1 MVWTRKV
8 EYYSSRFDGTIND
21 WWTNKNKR
29 GYLHHKENVD
39 VIPSSLDLTVL
50 EMSLVNVMSREY
62 TMRNCLSEVKKDYD
76 YIILDC
82 MPSLGMM
89 MINALASTDSV
100 IIPVQS

>member
-1 MVWTRKV
+1 M
-8 EYYSSRFDGTIND
+8 
-21 WWTNKNKR
+21 
-29 GYLHHKENVD
+29 
-39 VIPSSLDLTVL
+39 DLTVL

>member
-1 MVWTRKV
+1 
-8 EYYSSRFDGTIND
+8 
-21 WWTNKNKR
+21 
-29 GYLHHKENVD
+29 
-39 VIPSSLDLTVL
+39 
-50 EMSLVNVMSREY
+50 MSLVNVMSREY

>member
-1 MVWTRKV
+1 
-8 EYYSSRFDGTIND
+8 
-21 WWTNKNKR
+21 
-29 GYLHHKENVD
+29 
-39 VIPSSLDLTVL
+39 
-50 EMSLVNVMSREY
+50 
-62 TMRNCLSEVKKDYD
+62 MRNCLSEVKKDYD

>member
-1 MVWTRKV
+1 
-8 EYYSSRFDGTIND
+8 
-21 WWTNKNKR
+21 
-29 GYLHHKENVD
+29 
-39 VIPSSLDLTVL
+39 
-50 EMSLVNVMSREY
+50 MSREY